1 MAGFPWADSAAA
13 LVVAVFVCV
22 AGWRLGRR
30 TIDTL
35 TDAAPV
41 GSADAVSNAT
51 ARVRGVVAVEQ
62 VRVRPVGDKRF
73 VELVVAVSRTL
84 PLDRVELLKREVADA
99 VRAALPRAEV
109 SVATASRALDNE
121 LVIERVMVIARN
133 QALAVHHVTVHD
145 IRGKLSVSLDL
156 EVDRKL
162 PLSGAHDIADRL
174 EAALREEL
182 GTDVEVE
189 THIEPLQADAAGRE
203 ALPERIRAVQQ
214 TLAEIAAEGG
224 MVSDIHN
231 VRVRE
236 TDEGEIVN
244 FHCRVDPALT
254 VQVVHEKVDEVER
267 ALRRRAPSIKRV
279 IGHAEPRR

>member
-1 MAGFPWADSAAA
+1 M
-13 LVVAVFVCV
+13 
-22 AGWRLGRR
+22 
-30 TIDTL
+30 
-35 TDAAPV
+35 
-41 GSADAVSNAT
+41 
-51 ARVRGVVAVEQ
+51 
-62 VRVRPVGDKRF
+62 
-73 VELVVAVSRTL
+73 
-84 PLDRVELLKREVADA
+84 
-99 VRAALPRAEV
+99 
-109 SVATASRALDNE
+109 
-121 LVIERVMVIARN
+121 
-133 QALAVHHVTVHD
+133 
-145 IRGKLSVSLDL
+145 
-156 EVDRKL
+156 
-162 PLSGAHDIADRL
+162 SGAHDIADRL